1 MPKRFF
7 QDEAGNSAVEYCLL
21 MGLIAMAMTAAVTTL
36 GTTLSSIFNWVATF
50 FGG

>member
-7 QDEAGNSAVEYCLL
+7 QDETGGSAVEYGL
-21 MGLIAMAMTAAVTTL
+21 MLGLIALAITSAVTTL
-36 GTTLSSIFNWVATF
+36 GTTLSSIFNWVATA